1 MGGREELDVQIARV
15 CHDANRA
22 WQMASGDPAV
32 SPGWD
37 EAPEWQRD
45 AAVNGVRQ
53 ALRGA
58 SAEELHESWVEFK
71 RADGWTYGAV
81 KDGAVRTHPCLVPY
95 AELPPEQRQKDT
107 LFGAIVAALSGRA
120 EDI

>member
-1 MGGREELDVQIARV
+1 MQIARV

-22 WQMASGDPAV
+22 WQVATGDPAV

-45 AAVNGVRQ
+45 AAVDGVRQ

-58 SAEELHESWVEFK
+58 SAEELHESWLEFK

-81 KDGAVRTHPCLVPY
+81 KDGAARTHPCLVPY